1 MVKTILVAHDGGP
14 MSDGALKY
22 ALEIAKSMDM
32 KIRLVRI
39 IPEILDATALSFWT
53 EAERRRVRKEVRIMR
68 NNAQDAEYK
77 RLRKQVSLINSRGVE
92 GSAFVT
98 EGSDIAEKITQQIK
112 KEKPYLVVVGS
123 KRLKQRGHLSKIQIL
138 GSVARKLAEQSPIP
152 ILIVK

>member
-53 EAERRRVRKEVRIMR
+53 EAERRREPQSWLTQPGSRI
-68 NNAQDAEYK
+68 
-77 RLRKQVSLINSRGVE
+77 L
-92 GSAFVT
+92 
-98 EGSDIAEKITQQIK
+98 
-112 KEKPYLVVVGS
+112 P
-123 KRLKQRGHLSKIQIL
+123 
-138 GSVARKLAEQSPIP
+138 
-152 ILIVK
+152 